1 MKVEKTGSFQF
12 GFVLN
17 EKNLRRIIG
26 TAKEQLTKVS
36 EKEKIECKYSSKL
49 QNGSIIETT
58 EIENILSIENIGSSC
73 IVRLTLTLEASDNH
87 FITIDFSNP
96 RSELHNYSIFYR
108 IISTDRDWVF
118 VTLSLIEERI
128 ILIKRSKRFIPEI
141 KKVDHYINLF
151 AIGMLLFFLTY
162 MFDVQS
168 SKKTNINKEIENKFN
183 FTKRVE
189 EQINKNP
196 NLTPGEVLLFRY
208 QLFDEYEKFSEKAKN
223 EYEKKHL
230 KRKLIPSIIRGN
242 FPLLV
247 SSFVLSGF
255 TLPFIIFFY
264 LRLATILYPLY
275 VFCWGSGQDIF
286 IKKETQR
293 KFLLVTIIT
302 GIAVSVIAG
311 LLVEI
316 L

>member
-1 MKVEKTGSFQF
+1 
-12 GFVLN
+12 
-17 EKNLRRIIG
+17 
-26 TAKEQLTKVS
+26 
-36 EKEKIECKYSSKL
+36 
-49 QNGSIIETT
+49 
-58 EIENILSIENIGSSC
+58 
-73 IVRLTLTLEASDNH
+73 
-87 FITIDFSNP
+87 
-96 RSELHNYSIFYR
+96 
-108 IISTDRDWVF
+108 
-118 VTLSLIEERI
+118 
-128 ILIKRSKRFIPEI
+128 
-141 KKVDHYINLF
+141 
-151 AIGMLLFFLTY
+151 

-168 SKKTNINKEIENKFN
+168 SKKTNINEEIESKFN
-183 FTKRVE
+183 FTKRTE

-208 QLFDEYEKFSEKAKN
+208 QLINEYKKFSEKAKN

-230 KRKLIPSIIRGN
+230 KRKLIPSIIRDN
-242 FPLLV
+242 FPLLI

-255 TLPFIIFFY
+255 TLPFIIFLY